1 MDRSVRPRLL
11 LLQSEDFQKFCG
23 CGEKLLL
30 LKANTA
36 KNNGRFF
43 WRCRNWTTEGN
54 CSFFQWADEGE
65 PVWDELTEKKDEET
79 LCDKEKMVVDLL
91 QKNVKLKKKL
101 MEERK
106 LGQIKMWLFL
116 VSWAF
121 TIVFCVLFVM
131 KINCNM

>member
-1 MDRSVRPRLL
+1 M
-11 LLQSEDFQKFCG
+11 
-23 CGEKLLL
+23 
-30 LKANTA
+30 
-36 KNNGRFF
+36 
-43 WRCRNWTTEGN
+43 
-54 CSFFQWADEGE
+54 
-65 PVWDELTEKKDEET
+65 
-79 LCDKEKMVVDLL
+79 DLL